1 MQNAYIKK
9 IHFLKSGPIW
19 VKMIFLES
27 SDQGLRFD
35 ILYNILKKS
44 TSTTTSEV
52 IGDYWAVE
60 NSVEGSKMFKICVY
74 NKF

>member
-35 ILYNILKKS
+35 ILYNI
-44 TSTTTSEV
+44 
-52 IGDYWAVE
+52 
-60 NSVEGSKMFKICVY
+60 
-74 NKF
+74 